1 MFKKTA
7 TAPSKEG
14 LKAPAGR
21 VRKLNMNMHV
31 SEEEKEM
38 IDDRVALSGLSKRD
52 FCVQSLMHQKVVCLG
67 NIRVTSEMQ
76 RQLCSIEKR
85 LLETESSAELDVRLL
100 EKLRMILELLNA
112 QNADAKFEYKDFVL

>member
-1 MFKKTA
+1 MFKKTTTA
-7 TAPSKEG
+7 TSSEASKI
-14 LKAPAGR
+14 PTGR
-21 VRKLNMNMHV
+21 TRKMNMNMHV

-67 NIRVTSEMQ
+67 NIRVSTEMQ
-76 RQLCSIEKR
+76 RQLSSIEKR
-85 LLETESSAELDVRLL
+85 LSEMESSAELDVRLL

-112 QNADAKFEYKDFVL
+112 QNADEKSK

>member
-1 MFKKTA
+1 MFKKTPTA
-7 TAPSKEG
+7 TSSEISKP
-14 LKAPAGR
+14 PAGR
-21 VRKLNMNMHV
+21 VRKLNLNMHV
-31 SEEEKEM
+31 SLEEKEM

-112 QNADAKFEYKDFVL
+112 QNADAKFEY